1 MTIPTQ
7 QVLRFLLTDLS
18 AERYGSEIGDAAGLA
33 SGTVH
38 PILAR
43 LERLGWVSSRWED
56 IDPREEGRPARRYY
70 RLSADGVALARDALA
85 RSYRPRRLPSRGLPV
100 PEQT

>member
-7 QVLRFLLTDLS
+7 LVLQALLEEPTR
-18 AERYGSEIGDAAGLA
+18 EMYGVQIGDAAGLP

-43 LERLGWVSSRWED
+43 LEGVRWLQSRWED
-56 IDPREEGRPARRYY
+56 IDTRLEGRPARRYY
-70 RLSADGVALARDALA
+70 RLTATGTESARAALATA
-85 RSYRPRRLPSRGLPV
+85 YRPARAPRFRPAT
-100 PEQT
+100 EQT